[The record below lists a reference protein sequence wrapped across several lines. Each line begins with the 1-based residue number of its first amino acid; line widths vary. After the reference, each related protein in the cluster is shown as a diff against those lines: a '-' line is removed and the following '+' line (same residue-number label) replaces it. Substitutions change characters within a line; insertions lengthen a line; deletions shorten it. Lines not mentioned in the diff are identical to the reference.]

1 MCRAV
6 RQLSDLGLV
15 VVTARNAGPELSGLR
30 RRERE
35 RIHVGA
41 SILWYLSTHRRQ
53 HGGHWLA
60 WPDAQLLDRFVE
72 PQAFHNLVKPDLV
85 APDSSWC
92 PPGRALVHDNHSCTP
107 AVPTMARAG
116 VTFFYQSGTSMS
128 TPLVAGA
135 AALMMEVNPTIKP
148 ALAKVLLQYTATPL
162 SGYNMLEQGAG
173 QLNVAGAL
181 KIADLVRRDLSA
193 TTTVGSPLLTAA
205 ARRRRRHLIR
215 PMAGPGV
222 TFDFTR
228 YR

>member
-1 MCRAV
+1 
-6 RQLSDLGLV
+6 
-15 VVTARNAGPELSGLR
+15 
-30 RRERE
+30 
-35 RIHVGA
+35 
-41 SILWYLSTHRRQ
+41 
-53 HGGHWLA
+53 
-60 WPDAQLLDRFVE
+60 
-72 PQAFHNLVKPDLV
+72 
-85 APDSSWC
+85 
-92 PPGRALVHDNHSCTP
+92 
-107 AVPTMARAG
+107 MARAG